1 MQNAYYIDLK
11 LQEIIMELLF
21 NNNESNSDKNIYD
34 IFYMWWKWS
43 FQIGFALLF
52 ILIVYRLYK
61 ELKGQYIDH
70 FKIMQF
76 TSLIVSW
83 ILMTSYYIILFLDP
97 NLSIALR
104 NINQF
109 DKAWVMFFIASN
121 QLWTGT
127 LILHLSK
134 YSKISDFS
142 YYENLR
148 IVIRK
153 YEKI

>member
-11 LQEIIMELLF
+11 PQEIIMELLF

-83 ILMTSYYIILFLDP
+83 MLMTSYYIILFLDP

-134 YSKISDFS
+134 YSKISEF
-142 YYENLR
+142 
-148 IVIRK
+148 
-153 YEKI
+153 